1 MQYSFIPMAM
11 NIKSA
16 EAEALARKVADLT
29 GETLTGAILNALR
42 ERLAQLDAQGR
53 RNVLAEE
60 LDAIAL
66 RAASLPLMDP
76 RTPDQILGY
85 DEKGL
90 PR

>member
-1 MQYSFIPMAM
+1 MAM

-42 ERLAQLDAQGR
+42 ERLAQLDARVR
-53 RNVLAEE
+53 RNALAEE